1 MFVGVIVVMWIVF
14 VMVVLVIIYLWLVI
28 CVGSIG
34 GVFIWVC
41 LVDNDKLVVGNV
53 GD

>member
-14 VMVVLVIIYLWLVI
+14 VMAVLVIIYLWLVI